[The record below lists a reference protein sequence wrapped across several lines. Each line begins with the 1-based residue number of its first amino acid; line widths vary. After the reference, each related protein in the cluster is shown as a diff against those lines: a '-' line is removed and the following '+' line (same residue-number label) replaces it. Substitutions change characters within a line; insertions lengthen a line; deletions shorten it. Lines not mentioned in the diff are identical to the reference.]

1 MFADDAVGKV
11 ERYFPPK
18 LEWLQAWALAFRCHL
33 TFGNYLGYVKT
44 ACLIVGTDVSVFG
57 HPAIGR
63 AKMSIR
69 KASQFTP
76 RPKMWI
82 RREKVAAMM
91 EWAREHAQYENFAML
106 FLLAYWFLSRLPSE
120 ALPAVAG
127 RGTALDAQS
136 VLWKTD
142 TELILDLRVRKNTNT
157 RCRITRTCMC
167 SEAAV
172 TCPLHVLGPLVDACP
187 EGQSLFPGMN
197 RTSVLRALRVL
208 LDKVGVEKSSFYG
221 THDLRR
227 GHALDLQLAGAPLQ
241 VILEAGGWRS
251 PAFLKYLDLHQLD
264 RDLVVQS
271 HIDESSSDE
280 EV

>member
-1 MFADDAVGKV
+1 VFADAAIGKV
-11 ERYFPPK
+11 PRYFPPK
-18 LEWLQAWALAFRCHL
+18 LEWLQAWALLFRCHL
-33 TFGNYLGYVKT
+33 TFSNYLGYVKT
-44 ACLIVGTDVSVFG
+44 ACLIVGTDVSIFG
-57 HPAIGR
+57 HPGVGR
-63 AKMSIR
+63 AKLSIK
-69 KASQFTP
+69 KAAQFTP

-82 RREKVAAMM
+82 RREKVAAML
-91 EWAREHAQYENFAML
+91 EWARGHTQFESFAML
-106 FLLAYWFLSRLPSE
+106 FLLAYSFLSRLPSE
-120 ALPAVAG
+120 ALPVVAG

-142 TELILDLRVRKNTNT
+142 TEIILDLRVRKNTNG
-157 RCRITRTCMC
+157 RCRITRSCLC

-172 TCPLHVLGPLVDACP
+172 TCPFHVLGPLVDACP

-197 RTSVLRALRVL
+197 RASVLCALRCL
-208 LDKVGVEKSSFYG
+208 LEKVGVEKAGCYG

-227 GHALDLQLAGAPLQ
+227 GHALDLQLAGAPLFA
-241 VILEAGGWRS
+241 ILEAGGWRS

-271 HIDESSSDE
+271 HVAESSSDE